1 MAAPARRRTCEWTN
15 KMGRMSDKV
24 AIVAGAGSIA
34 EGWSNGK
41 ATAVLFAREGAKVF
55 AVDRDIGAANET
67 YDVIRSEGGECTAH
81 QCDVSLAAEV
91 ETMVAACLGTYG
103 RIDVLF
109 NNVGMQVV
117 GGPLDV
123 KEDDW
128 DKLMTVNVK
137 SMYLTCR
144 AVIPH
149 MLRQGSG
156 SIINNSSTAGIRF
169 TYANV
174 AYSASKGAVKQLS
187 QNIGVQYAPKGIRCN
202 SVMPGYIATPRI
214 TDRLKRSNPVDYER
228 KLDERRKAVPS
239 GRLGSAWDVAYGVL
253 YLASDESKF
262 VNATELIIDGG
273 QTASTTG
280 KVWED

>member
-1 MAAPARRRTCEWTN
+1 MLRL
-15 KMGRMSDKV
+15 KDKV

-41 ATAVLFAREGAKVF
+41 ATAVLFAREGARVF
-55 AVDRDIGAANET
+55 AVDRDIKAAEET
-67 YDVIRSEGGECTAH
+67 RDIITSEGGECTAY
-81 QCDVSLAAEV
+81 QCDVSIAKEV
-91 ETMVAACLGTYG
+91 DAMVAACIAKYG
-103 RIDVLF
+103 RVDVLF

-117 GGPLDV
+117 GGPLEV

-149 MLRQGSG
+149 MLKQGGG

-174 AYSASKGAVKQLS
+174 AYAASKGAVKQLS
-187 QNIGVQYAPKGIRCN
+187 QNIGVQYAARGIRCN
-202 SVMPGYIATPRI
+202 AVMPGYIATPRI
-214 TDRLKRSNPVDYER
+214 VDRLKKSNPEDYDAKIRER
-228 KLDERRKAVPS
+228 QANVPS
-239 GRLGSAWDVAYGVL
+239 GKLGSGWDVAYGVL
-253 YLASDESKF
+253 YLASDESQF
-262 VNATELIIDGG
+262 VNATELVIDGG
-273 QTASTTG
+273 QTASVTG
-280 KVWED
+280 KVWK

>member
-1 MAAPARRRTCEWTN
+1 
-15 KMGRMSDKV
+15 MGRMQDKV

-55 AVDRDIGAANET
+55 AVDRDLNAANET
-67 YDVIRSEGGECTAH
+67 RDIILSEGGKCTAH
-81 QCDVSLAAEV
+81 RCDVAIAAEV
-91 ETMVAACLGTYG
+91 EAMVAACLAAYG

-109 NNVGMQVV
+109 NNVGIQVV
-117 GGPLDV
+117 GGPLEV
-123 KEDDW
+123 SEADW
-128 DKLMTVNVK
+128 DRLMAVNVK

-149 MLRQGSG
+149 MLRQGGG

-174 AYSASKGAVKQLS
+174 AYAASKGAVKQLS
-187 QNIGVQYAPKGIRCN
+187 QNIGVQYAAKGIRCN
-202 SVMPGYIATPRI
+202 AVMPGYIATPRI
-214 TDRLKRSNPVDYER
+214 TDRLKRSNPDDYEEKIR
-228 KLDERRKAVPS
+228 ERQMAVPT
-239 GRLGSAWDVAYGVL
+239 GTLGSAWDVAYGVL

-262 VNATELIIDGG
+262 VNATELVIDGG

-280 KVWED
+280 KVWEN

>member
-1 MAAPARRRTCEWTN
+1 
-15 KMGRMSDKV
+15 MGRMSDKV

-34 EGWSNGK
+34 EGWSNGR
-41 ATAVLFAREGAKVF
+41 ATAVLLAREGAKVF
-55 AVDRDIGAANET
+55 AVDRDIDSANAT
-67 YDVIRSEGGECTAH
+67 RDIIRSEGGECTAY
-81 QCDVSLAAEV
+81 QCDVSVAAEV
-91 ETMVAACLGTYG
+91 ETMVAACLGAYG

-123 KEDDW
+123 KEEDW

-144 AVIPH
+144 AVIPY
-149 MLRQGSG
+149 MLSQGGG

-187 QNIGVQYAPKGIRCN
+187 QNIGVQYAARGIRCN

-214 TDRLKRSNPVDYER
+214 TDRLRRSNPADYDR
-228 KLDERRKAVPS
+228 KIDERRKAVPS
-239 GRLGSAWDVAYGVL
+239 GQLGTAWDVAYGVL
-253 YLASDESKF
+253 YLASDESRF

>member
-1 MAAPARRRTCEWTN
+1 
-15 KMGRMSDKV
+15 MGRVQDKV

-34 EGWSNGK
+34 EGLSNGR
-41 ATAVLFAREGAKVF
+41 ATAILLAREGAKVF
-55 AVDRDIGAANET
+55 AVDLNIAAANET
-67 YDVIRSEGGECTAH
+67 CDMIRGEGGESTPH
-81 QCDVSLAAEV
+81 RCDVSNATEV
-91 ETMVAACLGTYG
+91 EAMAAACIAAYG
-103 RIDVLF
+103 RIDILF

-123 KEDDW
+123 TEDQW
-128 DKLMTVNVK
+128 DKLMSVNVK

-149 MLRQGSG
+149 MLKQGGG

-187 QNIGVQYAPKGIRCN
+187 QNIGVQYAANGIRCN
-202 SVMPGYIATPRI
+202 AVMPGYIATPRI
-214 TDRLKRSNPVDYER
+214 TDRLKRSNPQDYDEKIKER
-228 KLDERRKAVPS
+228 AMAVPTGS
-239 GRLGSAWDVAYGVL
+239 LGSAWDVAYGVL

-262 VNATELIIDGG
+262 VNATELVIDGG

-280 KVWED
+280 KVWEN

>member
-1 MAAPARRRTCEWTN
+1 MPRL
-15 KMGRMSDKV
+15 KDKV
-24 AIVAGAGSIA
+24 AIVSGAGSIA

-41 ATAVLFAREGAKVF
+41 ATAVRFGREGAKVF
-55 AVDRDIGAANET
+55 AVDRDMKAAEET
-67 YDVIRSEGGECTAH
+67 CAIVKSEGGECTAY
-81 QCDVSLAAEV
+81 QCDVSLAGQVDALA
-91 ETMVAACLGTYG
+91 AACMARYG

-117 GGPLDV
+117 GGPLEV

-128 DKLMTVNVK
+128 DRLMTVNVK

-149 MLRQGSG
+149 MIKQGGG

-174 AYSASKGAVKQLS
+174 AYAASKGAVKQLS
-187 QNIGVQYAPKGIRCN
+187 QNIGVQYAAKGIRCN
-202 SVMPGYIATPRI
+202 CVMPGYIATPRI
-214 TDRLKRSNPVDYER
+214 TDRLRKSNPADYDAKIRER
-228 KLDERRKAVPS
+228 QMAVPS
-239 GRLGSAWDVAYGVL
+239 GKLGTGWDVAYGVL
-253 YLASDESKF
+253 YLASDESQF

-273 QTASTTG
+273 QTASVTG
-280 KVWED
+280 RVWE

>member
-1 MAAPARRRTCEWTN
+1 
-15 KMGRMSDKV
+15 MGRLGDKV

-55 AVDRDIGAANET
+55 AVDRDIDAASAT
-67 YDVIRSEGGECTAH
+67 RDIIRSEGGECTAH
-81 QCDVSLAAEV
+81 RSDVSVASEV
-91 ETMVAACLGTYG
+91 DAMVAACLGAYG

-123 KEDDW
+123 KEEDW

-149 MLRQGSG
+149 MLRQGGG

-187 QNIGVQYAPKGIRCN
+187 QNIGVQYAAKGIRCN
-202 SVMPGYIATPRI
+202 CVMPGYIATPRI
-214 TDRLKRSNPVDYER
+214 TDRLKRSNPADYER
-228 KLDERRKAVPS
+228 RIDERRKAVPS
-239 GRLGSAWDVAYGVL
+239 GEFGSAWDVAYGVL
-253 YLASDESKF
+253 YLASDESRF